1 MSVVVLLPLR
11 DDWKSAAEL
20 IRLLDEV
27 LQGCRHNFQILV
39 VDDASEQR
47 ATYDTFQG
55 PFSAVCGIRVLRLRR
70 NLGHQRAIAIG
81 LAYLERT
88 TPCEAVLVM
97 DADGEDTATGAL
109 QLLEE
114 FAARKGTVAVFA
126 ERSRRSESFMFQL
139 FYKIYKIL
147 HRALTGVSVQ
157 VGNFSVLPATYL
169 NTLVVVSETWNHYA
183 AALFRSKLP
192 FAMTP
197 ISRGNRIDGSSQM
210 NFVSLVGH
218 GLSAISV
225 FGDVVGIRLLISSIA
240 GSFMAGLGILA
251 VILIR
256 LFTDRAIPGW
266 ATYASG
272 MLAITMIQF
281 ISIAASFTFFVL
293 SSRTNFGFIPS
304 RDYQLFVA
312 ETIDFYPNDPNR

>member
-1 MSVVVLLPLR
+1 VSVVIVMPLR

-20 IRLLDEV
+20 IRILDQA
-27 LQGCRHNFQILV
+27 LPGNRDTFQILV
-39 VDDASEQR
+39 VDDASVQR
-47 ATYDTFQG
+47 ATSDTFQG
-55 PFSAVCGIRVLRLRR
+55 PFSAVSGIRVLRLRR

-81 LAYLERT
+81 LAYLEST
-88 TPCEAVLVM
+88 TPCDAVLIM
-97 DADGEDTATGAL
+97 DADGEDTARGAL

-114 FAARKGTVAVFA
+114 FAAKKGAVAVFA
-126 ERSRRSESFMFQL
+126 ERSRRSESFMFQF
-139 FYKIYKIL
+139 FYEIYKIL

-157 VGNFSVLPATYL
+157 VGNFSVLPAAYL

-192 FAMTP
+192 FTMIP
-197 ISRGNRIDGSSQM
+197 ISRGHRIDGSSQM
-210 NFVSLVGH
+210 NFVDLVGH

-240 GSFMAGLGILA
+240 GSFLAGLGILA

-272 MLAITMIQF
+272 MLVITMIQF

-304 RDYQLFVA
+304 RDHQLFVA
-312 ETIDFYPNDPNR
+312 ETTDFYPNGLNA

>member
-1 MSVVVLLPLR
+1 LVRFVILLPLR

-20 IRLLDEV
+20 IRRLDKVLL
-27 LQGCRHNFQILV
+27 GHPGTFQIVV
-39 VDDASEQR
+39 VDDGSLHR
-47 ATYDTFQG
+47 ATPDTFQPSYSKLRG
-55 PFSAVCGIRVLRLRR
+55 VRVLRLRR

-81 LAYLERT
+81 LAYLENT
-88 TPCEAVLVM
+88 TPCDAVLIM
-97 DADGEDTATGAL
+97 DADGEDTPEGAL
-109 QLLEE
+109 QLLEA
-114 FAARKGTVAVFA
+114 FVAKQGTVAVFA
-126 ERSRRSESFMFQL
+126 ERSRRSEVFIFKL
-139 FYKIYKIL
+139 FYILYKIL
-147 HRALTGVSVQ
+147 HHALTGVRVQ
-157 VGNFSVLPATYL
+157 VGNFSILPAAHL

-183 AALFRSKLP
+183 AAVFRSKLP
-192 FAMTP
+192 FIMIP
-197 ISRGNRIDGSSQM
+197 IARGRRIDGSSQM

-240 GSFMAGLGILA
+240 GSFLAGLGILA

-256 LFTDRAIPGW
+256 LLTDRAIPGW

-272 MLAITMIQF
+272 MLVIMMIQL

-304 RDYQLFVA
+304 RDYHLFVA
-312 ETIDFYPNDPNR
+312 EATDFYP